1 MADLLEVRGL
11 VKSYGRR
18 RVVDGVTFRVNRGEI
33 VGLLGPNGAGKT
45 TSFRMTCGM
54 IPPEAGEVVLDGM
67 NVTRWPMYRRARDGM
82 GYLPQQSSVFR
93 KLTVEQNILSVLE
106 LLHMPRRQRN
116 QLTEELLDQ
125 FGLTHLRKS
134 QAATLSGGERRRL
147 EIARCL
153 ATGPALV
160 LLDEPFTGIDPK
172 TISDIQDI
180 LRNLKESGIAL
191 LITDH
196 NVRES
201 LAITDR
207 AYLIRSGKVLTHGTP
222 TEVVQNAEARR
233 VYFGERFESHTLDT
247 PRNPTPHSRSEHPGH
262 HPVNHSSTSQH
273 P

>member
-1 MADLLEVRGL
+1 MNFLN
-11 VKSYGRR
+11 K
-18 RVVDGVTFRVNRGEI
+18 
-33 VGLLGPNGAGKT
+33 VGLDYL
-45 TSFRMTCGM
+45 S
-54 IPPEAGEVVLDGM
+54 LS
-67 NVTRWPMYRRARDGM
+67 RA
-82 GYLPQQSSVFR
+82 S
-93 KLTVEQNILSVLE
+93 K
-106 LLHMPRRQRN
+106 
-116 QLTEELLDQ
+116 
-125 FGLTHLRKS
+125 
-134 QAATLSGGERRRL
+134 TLSGGERRRL

-222 TEVVQNAEARR
+222 TEVVQNPEARR

-247 PRNPTPHSRSEHPGH
+247 PRNPTPHSRSGHTGH
-262 HPVNHSSTSQH
+262 HPVNH
-273 P
+273 